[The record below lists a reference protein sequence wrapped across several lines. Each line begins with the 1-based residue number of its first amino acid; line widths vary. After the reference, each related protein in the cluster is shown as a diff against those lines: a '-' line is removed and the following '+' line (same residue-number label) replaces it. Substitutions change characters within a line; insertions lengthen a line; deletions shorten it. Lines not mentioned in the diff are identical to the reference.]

1 MNVPNEKKLPLKD
14 MPAEEIK
21 AILNSDRVEI
31 FYSVKKGWEDNDEAN
46 LCAYDCYRTKPLTI
60 SEQLESQLQELQKE
74 NARLEAKA
82 TNHHEMMLRAEGEK
96 LVLMQENARL
106 EGELDKHIR
115 AEKALMVGNIINC
128 DMMSPNDLTPPKP
141 KG

>member
-1 MNVPNEKKLPLKD
+1 MDELKECPFCGGDKFNIDRD
-14 MPAEEIK
+14 MLSCHNCA
-21 AILNSDRVEI
+21 AQLDT
-31 FYSVKKGWEDNDEAN
+31 FGWEMPEVIEAWN
-46 LCAYDCYRTKPLTI
+46 SRAYDKKI
-60 SEQLESQLQELQKE
+60 EQLESELQELQKE

-128 DMMSPNDLTPPKP
+128 DMMYPNDLTPAKP